1 MRKSVLSIKR
11 FIGLMLATLASLVSL
26 LPAPGSAAE
35 SLSSAIQAKLDE
47 KVKAIQ
53 EWAISPVI
61 VKAVLQRNSTP
72 LTEVA
77 SMNQEQWKTV
87 SMLNPVIKLF
97 TKNEAADFLKTKKD
111 VAVTEA
117 FLSAADGT
125 KIAFLSKTTNWSH
138 SGKPKHDQA
147 MAGKTWQGSVE
158 VDEST
163 GAQQI
168 QLSVPVLS
176 EGKPVGSLVV
186 GFSLSKLTGN

>member
-1 MRKSVLSIKR
+1 
-11 FIGLMLATLASLVSL
+11 MLATLASLVSL

-47 KVKAIQ
+47 KVKVIQ